1 MRIKVS
7 RFILV
12 VMGVIAVNM
21 ALIISVS
28 GVDTARKK
36 DQEFSSI
43 TLKEGDLVFR
53 NGYGMISSWFQR
65 CSLRDPSFSHAG
77 IVVFKEDQPFVV
89 HLQQSNYGSPLK
101 CERISEFWSKEIC
114 SKGAV
119 YRPDVSALEIDN
131 IVEDVKNDLKNIPE
145 FDYEFNMEDNSK
157 FYCSEW
163 IRDKFINAT
172 GDVNYFPVTSLEN
185 FSYIAPDN
193 LYLNQHSTFIY
204 RFNYP

>member
-1 MRIKVS
+1 
-7 RFILV
+7 
-12 VMGVIAVNM
+12 MGVRQNA
-21 ALIISVS
+21 
-28 GVDTARKK
+28 K
-36 DQEFSSI
+36 
-43 TLKEGDLVFR
+43 
-53 NGYGMISSWFQR
+53 
-65 CSLRDPSFSHAG
+65 
-77 IVVFKEDQPFVV
+77 
-89 HLQQSNYGSPLK
+89 
-101 CERISEFWSKEIC
+101 RISEFWSKEIC